1 MNNLPLL
8 KDLSVYISVVKNGS
22 FIKTADTLGV
32 SPAYISK
39 RIQILEKTLKCTL
52 LHRNT
57 RSIQLTENG
66 SQVYDWAVELLANV
80 EQMTGQIA
88 SNSANPSGLITITSS
103 LGFGRQHIAPII
115 SELVNAYPSLSIR
128 FDTVDKI
135 QDLVQQQIDLDI
147 RVGNSIA
154 SGLIAK
160 PLCSNKRV
168 LCASPEYLNRYGN
181 PIELMDLL
189 QHQCLV
195 IKERDHP
202 FGLWQLDNVYGKQR
216 SIKVAGHLASNNGE
230 MVRLW
235 ALAGHGIM
243 LRSLWNIEAELKAG
257 TLIQILPDYWQD
269 ADIWAVYPMRL
280 KNSAKLRVCVNF
292 FEKNLPL
299 RITT

>member
-8 KDLSVYISVVKNGS
+8 NDLSVYISVVKNGS

-32 SPAYISK
+32 SPAYVSK
-39 RIQILEKTLKCTL
+39 RIQILEKTLNCTL

-57 RSIQLTENG
+57 RSLQLTENG
-66 SQVYDWAVELLANV
+66 LQIYDWAVELLSNV
-80 EQMTGQIA
+80 EQMTAQIA
-88 SNSANPSGLITITSS
+88 SNSENPTGLITITSS

-115 SELVNAYPSLSIR
+115 SDLVTAYPSLAIR

-160 PLCSNKRV
+160 PLCNNKRI
-168 LCASPEYLNRYGN
+168 LCASPEYLNNYGAPN
-181 PIELMDLL
+181 ELNDLL

-202 FGLWQLDNVYGKQR
+202 FGLWQLDNPYGKQR
-216 SIKVAGHLASNNGE
+216 SIKVTGHLASNNGE

-243 LRSLWNIEAELKAG
+243 LRSLWNIKAELQSGA
-257 TLIQILPDYWQD
+257 LIHILPAYWQE

-292 FEKNLPL
+292 FEKHLPAH
-299 RITT
+299 IMV